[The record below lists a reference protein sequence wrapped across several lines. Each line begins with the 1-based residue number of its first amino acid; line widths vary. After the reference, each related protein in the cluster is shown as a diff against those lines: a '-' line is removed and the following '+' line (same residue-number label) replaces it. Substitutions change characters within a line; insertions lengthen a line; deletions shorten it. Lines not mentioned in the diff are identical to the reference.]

1 MSTTPFVI
9 ERTYPVPA
17 QKVWEAITNKDKM
30 KQWYFDLKEFRP
42 EVGFTFEFDGGKE
55 GRIYHHICKITEVV
69 PGQKLTHTW
78 KYQGYPGVSYVT
90 FELFEEGDNTRL
102 KLTHAGI
109 ETFPA
114 NEPDFAAHNF
124 AEGWNYIIGTSLQK
138 YLGQVV

>member
-9 ERTYPVPA
+9 ERTYPV
-17 QKVWEAITNKDKM
+17 QFSTDCFQSSK
-30 KQWYFDLKEFRP
+30 L
-42 EVGFTFEFDGGKE
+42 TFEFDGGKE

-78 KYQGYPGVSYVT
+78 TYRGYPGVSYVT
-90 FELFEEGDNTRL
+90 FELFEEGDSTRL